1 MASLQFD
8 PARLR
13 VERAKEHSA
22 EMARVWNRFLEPH
35 PFEFD
40 LRRMSA
46 REYEM
51 RVLLESPIP
60 PALSLLFGEWLYNL
74 RSALDY
80 VVWAAAVH
88 TSRKYPPPGESALQ
102 YPIYDDESSWKRNL
116 YRLAPLAEHHR
127 EMLLTMQPFN
137 SDPDGNYLG
146 WLNRLARIDRHRTL
160 AVSTARV
167 AEAEPVVGVPRD
179 AEPRFRWGER
189 SLRNGVCRL
198 GRLTFDRDVEPEEL
212 HFNPRVGIDPE
223 IDEWSKSPFWSR
235 IRFSERLR
243 MIELF
248 VAVEI
253 TIYEFDT
260 TGDSEDLERLTETFR
275 NEVLTRRASQVDSP
289 IERLDNPEL
298 QWSDLVFGRESNRGR
313 LLGHDFPSQ
322 GSHSVR

>member
-1 MASLQFD
+1 MAL
-8 PARLR
+8 
-13 VERAKEHSA
+13 
-22 EMARVWNRFLEPH
+22 VWNEFLEPH
-35 PFEFD
+35 PFDFT
-40 LRRMSA
+40 LSRMSA
-46 REYEM
+46 KEYEM

-60 PALSLLFGEWLYNL
+60 PELSVLFGEWLYNL

-88 TSRKYPPPGESALQ
+88 TSRKYPPTGESALQ
-102 YPIYDDESSWKRNL
+102 YPIYDDASSWKRNL

-167 AEAEPVVGVPRD
+167 AEAEPAVAVPRN
-179 AEPRFRWGER
+179 AAPRFSWGER
-189 SLRNGVCRL
+189 TFRNDVCRL
-198 GRLTFDRDVEPEEL
+198 GRLTFEREVEPEEL

-260 TGDSEDLERLTETFR
+260 TGDSEGAERLADTFR
-275 NEVLTRRASQVDSP
+275 DDVLRRRAAEIERP
-289 IERLDNPEL
+289 IERLEHAEL
-298 QWSDLVFGRESNRGR
+298 IWSDPVAGRDSTRGR
-313 LLGHDFPSQ
+313 LLGEDFPSH
-322 GSHSVR
+322 GSHFVG